1 MTGTGIARTAPTP
14 GGVTITTTR
23 MPDGDAEIN
32 ADGFCVA
39 IFL

>member
-1 MTGTGIARTAPTP
+1 MTGTGIAQTARTP
-14 GGVTITTTR
+14 GGATITTTR